1 MNELITE
8 EDVLEAIGKHRVR
21 HVSIE
26 TEFVFAGK
34 CKQHPHEIGV
44 DETHRQVIKDHLENL
59 EKEGV
64 IKSSGDTLKTYEV
77 ITPESETA
85 DR

>member
-21 HVSIE
+21 QVSIE
-26 TEFVFAGK
+26 TELVFAGK

-44 DETHRQVIKDHLENL
+44 DETHRQIIQAHLVNL

-64 IKSSGDTLKTYEV
+64 IKSYGNRRKTYEV

-85 DR
+85 DQ